1 MAKFKSTPEN
11 ADRLDSKK
19 KLRRSINISQVI
31 QFLQLCAL
39 VYIALKLS

>member
-11 ADRLDSKK
+11 TDRLASKK
-19 KLRRSINISQVI
+19 KLRRSINLTQVV